1 MAGIDTT
8 DTESI
13 ASFSSNLSLQPPPP
27 MHPNHALLS
36 GRMSPSVYAAGGR
49 MSPHPCGPPS
59 IGGRRNSL
67 SRLQV
72 AGGSSSESVARFNM
86 RRSARLPARNARAD
100 SAGNFYFRFLY

>member
-1 MAGIDTT
+1 
-8 DTESI
+8 
-13 ASFSSNLSLQPPPP
+13 
-27 MHPNHALLS
+27 
-36 GRMSPSVYAAGGR
+36 

-100 SAGNFYFRFLY
+100 SAGNFNFIFSYQIRCGAEVQ